1 MSKIGVT
8 RGSIGDELKGAVGIS
23 RDLPL
28 CEKST
33 LHNDTSTKP
42 TETKNAEVQ
51 TTWSDYL
58 NSVTKYYGGTQVAFG
73 SLSVIFLA
81 LFIFTF
87 FGAIEFENGD
97 KWMPITWFSFLPE
110 PFSLFKISGAV
121 PPTVW

>member
-8 RGSIGDELKGAVGIS
+8 RGSIGDELKGTGI
-23 RDLPL
+23 RKGLPL

-33 LHNDTSTKP
+33 LHNDVSTKP
-42 TETKNAEVQ
+42 TDTKDAEVQ

-58 NSVTKYYGGTQVAFG
+58 KSVTQFYGKKHMAFG

-81 LFIFTF
+81 IFIFTF
-87 FGAIEFENGD
+87 FGAIEFEDGE

-110 PFSLFKISGAV
+110 PFSLFKIARMPPAV
-121 PPTVW
+121 W